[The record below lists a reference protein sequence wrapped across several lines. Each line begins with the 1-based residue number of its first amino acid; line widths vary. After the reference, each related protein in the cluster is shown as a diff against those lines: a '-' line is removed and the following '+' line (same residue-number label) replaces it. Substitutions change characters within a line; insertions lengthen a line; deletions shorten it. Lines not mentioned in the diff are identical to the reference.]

1 MYTLAII
8 FDDQMRLEASDLL
21 WKAVLIPP
29 RGISAAW
36 PIKVIQL
43 WAEAYIAQR
52 ELYPGPR
59 CPDDLSSVPLE
70 ADREYGPL
78 NLLNSGPPD
87 CCCVGGSK
95 DASNSVV

>member
-59 CPDDLSSVPLE
+59 LTSLLCPWKQTVNMGL
-70 ADREYGPL
+70 
-78 NLLNSGPPD
+78 
-87 CCCVGGSK
+87 
-95 DASNSVV
+95 